1 MRATLGSMVQKGK
14 LAACASDLRASA
26 LKSVDLPTLGRPM
39 MPTRTFMTIPQP
51 LLRGR
56 RRAAL
61 QWPAALPVI
70 VLVGATRPRAAA
82 LGLASIKHAKLKV
95 RMALADPAPLEG
107 QRAPRKSSPRQ
118 RSVGRHFSR
127 GCVM

>member
-1 MRATLGSMVQKGK
+1 
-14 LAACASDLRASA
+14 
-26 LKSVDLPTLGRPM
+26 M
-39 MPTRTFMTIPQP
+39 MPTRTFMTMPQP

-61 QWPAALPVI
+61 QWRAALPVM

-82 LGLASIKHAKLKV
+82 SGLASIKHVKLKV

-107 QRAPRKSSPRQ
+107 QRAPRK
-118 RSVGRHFSR
+118 VRHDSAR
-127 GCVM
+127 

>member
-61 QWPAALPVI
+61 QWRAALPVM

-82 LGLASIKHAKLKV
+82 SGLASIKHAKLKA
-95 RMALADPAPLEG
+95 RMALRRSRRL
-107 QRAPRKSSPRQ
+107 RAPQRVRHDSAPREGP
-118 RSVGRHFSR
+118 GRF
-127 GCVM
+127 

>member
-61 QWPAALPVI
+61 QWRAALPVV
-70 VLVGATRPRAAA
+70 VLVGAGARPRAAA
-82 LGLASIKHAKLKV
+82 SRLASIKHAKLKV

-107 QRAPRKSSPRQ
+107 QRAPRK
-118 RSVGRHFSR
+118 VRHDSAR
-127 GCVM
+127 